1 MSAPGSQYA
10 FVIQTKDDLDGSWSW
25 ITNYGDADNPVVGR
39 GVIDDAPGSP
49 QDFGRATFD
58 AYLNRLAAVSPEAV
72 EYFLFED
79 HDDTWWRIQVWD
91 VPATGYDQRSTV
103 PPPGDRARLQ
113 YPLAMAADGIEP
125 QATRTWPGTVVRK
138 RLQAKQAAQQAAD
151 RRQQGSA

>member
-10 FVIQTKDDLDGSWSW
+10 FVIETKDDLDGSWSW

-49 QDFGRATFD
+49 QDFGQATFD
-58 AYLNRLAAVSPEAV
+58 AYLDRLAAVSPETV

-79 HDDTWWRIQVWD
+79 DYDTCWRIQVWD
-91 VPATGYDQRSTV
+91 VPATGYDQRSSV

-113 YPLAMAADGIEP
+113 YPLAMTADGIEP
-125 QATRTWPGTVVRK
+125 QATSTWPGTVVRK
-138 RLQAKQAAQQAAD
+138 RLQDKQAAQQPTD
-151 RRQQGSA
+151 RRPGGVA